1 MNASEPTTYKH
12 SLFAVDSLRSSEEA
26 TPENNHTFIVR
37 KKLINI
43 LNKINFQDDSIV
55 LSFKH
60 PKYRSVITFRA
71 KPQPC
76 LDDKLSCLWDNREGF
91 DDRIKSYEF
100 LHFQV
105 DNGLNRII
113 VETEP
118 LYIGEDGFRCRL
130 PDKCYEISSR
140 KVRRHQCNNVYVQIS
155 QSGVVF
161 YGLLTGFSA
170 VSQSID
176 ISMVPSSVLRKI
188 NVHSSV
194 NIILKNDDNLIF
206 TGDCSIIRLIN
217 ENTTRILIVKS
228 VADQIH
234 RYRPKDCRSER
245 QQLIPSPDL
254 IFTHPITSQR
264 VNLKVI
270 DISGSGFSVE
280 ENYDNSV
287 FLPGMKIVGAS
298 LEYANSLLL
307 NCDLQVL
314 YCRKENN
321 KVKSGMV
328 ILDMDAQEHVKL
340 MGLLLQVKNRNSYI
354 STNNI
359 DLDSLWNFFFETGFL
374 YPEKYAFIEPQK
386 ERFKQVYQKL
396 YTEPSEISRHIIYQ
410 DKGKIYGHVAMLRF
424 YDKTWLV
431 QHHAARLS
439 RKNRAGILV
448 AEQLGQYINEF
459 HYLASANMNYLAC
472 YYRSGNR
479 FPDRVYGG
487 VARALNNQKASSID
501 LFGYF
506 HCRKEKN
513 PSDLQGPFELVECQP
528 DDLTELNAFYEYF
541 SGGLLMQ
548 ALDLTP
554 ILPDYENLCG
564 KYQQHGFKRDRSL
577 FSLKGQNGLKA
588 VFMVNLSNVGLNM
601 SDLTNCIQV
610 FVLDDNLKRNAFDA
624 ALGKLCHLYPDDEI
638 PVVVYPSSYA
648 ETHGIECNKTYNML
662 VLSIDY
668 FDHFI
673 KHLNKL
679 MHLEKKR

>member
-1 MNASEPTTYKH
+1 MNVSGPITNKH
-12 SLFAVDSLRSSEEA
+12 SLFAVDPVRPSDEA
-26 TPENNHTFIVR
+26 VPENNHTFIVR

-60 PKYRSVITFRA
+60 PKYRSVINFRA

-76 LDDKLSCLWDNREGF
+76 LDDKLSCLWDDREEF

-105 DNGLNRII
+105 DNGLSRIL
-113 VETEP
+113 VKTEP
-118 LYIGEDGFRCRL
+118 LYIGAEGFRCRL

-140 KVRRHQCNNVYVQIS
+140 KVRRHQCNNVYVQIA

-161 YGLLTGFSA
+161 YGMLTGFSA
-170 VSQSID
+170 VSQSIN
-176 ISMVPSSVLRKI
+176 ISMVPTSVLRKV
-188 NVHSSV
+188 NVHAPV
-194 NIILKNDDNLIF
+194 NLILKNDDNIIF
-206 TGDCSIIRLIN
+206 TGVCSIIRLIN
-217 ENTTRILIVKS
+217 KNTTRTLIVKP

-234 RYRPKDCRSER
+234 RYRPKDCRSVR

-254 IFTHPITSQR
+254 IFTHPITGQR
-264 VNLKVI
+264 VNLKVV
-270 DISGSGFSVE
+270 DISGSGLSVE

-287 FLPGMKIVGAS
+287 FLPGIKILGAN
-298 LEYANSLLL
+298 LEYANSLLM

-314 YCRKENN
+314 YCRKEHN
-321 KVKSGMV
+321 KVRSGMV
-328 ILDMDAQEHVKL
+328 ILDMDAQEHVRL

-354 STNNI
+354 STNSI
-359 DLDSLWNFFFETGFL
+359 DLDRLWNFFFDAGFV

-386 ERFKQVYQKL
+386 KRFKRVYQKL

-431 QHHAARLS
+431 QHHAARHS
-439 RKNRAGILV
+439 RKNRAGLVV

-487 VARALNNQKASSID
+487 IARALNNKKASSID

-506 HCRKEKN
+506 HWRTGEKT
-513 PSDLQGPFELVECQP
+513 PELPEGFKLVECQP
-528 DDLTELNAFYEYF
+528 DDLTELNAFYECF
-541 SGGLLMQ
+541 SGGLLLQ

-554 ILPDYENLCG
+554 ILPDYGNLSG
-564 KYQQHGFKRDRSL
+564 KYQQHGFKRERLL
-577 FSLKGQNGLKA
+577 FSLKDAQGLKA
-588 VFMVNLSNVGLNM
+588 VFMVNISDVGLNM
-601 SDLTNCIQV
+601 SDLTNCIQA
-610 FVLDDNLKRNAFDA
+610 FILDNNLGRDVFDA
-624 ALGKLCHLYPDDEI
+624 ALGKLCNLYPDDEI
-638 PVVVYPSSYA
+638 PVIVYPSSYA
-648 ETHGIECNKTYNML
+648 EAHGIECDKTYNML
-662 VLSIDY
+662 VLNIDY
-668 FDHFI
+668 FDDFI
-673 KHLNKL
+673 QHLNKL